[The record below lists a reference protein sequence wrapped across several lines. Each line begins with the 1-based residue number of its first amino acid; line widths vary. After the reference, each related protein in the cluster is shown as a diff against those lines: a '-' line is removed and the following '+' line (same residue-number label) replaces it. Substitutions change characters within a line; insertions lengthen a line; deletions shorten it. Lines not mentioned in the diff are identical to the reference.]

1 MTKKQEMQDG
11 VTQTMMT
18 NGIRQTP
25 WTMEHFVKTVAVT
38 KTLTAMI
45 ITATQMEMDAHIV
58 ANVGTIVEDIGA
70 QDANKTTGMRTTA
83 NAK

>member
-1 MTKKQEMQDG
+1 MQVG

-18 NGIRQTP
+18 NGIHQMP

-38 KTLTAMI
+38 KTGTTMI

-58 ANVGTIVEDIGA
+58 ATVGTIVEVTGA
-70 QDANKTTGMRTTA
+70 HDVNKTTGTKTTA
-83 NAK
+83 KKE